1 MSSEVSSKV
10 SLSTGMV
17 SLSKSEDEEAASNEL
32 LTEHFIDCVG
42 STCIDVPVP
51 DNKLKL
57 K

>member
-1 MSSEVSSKV
+1 M
-10 SLSTGMV
+10 L